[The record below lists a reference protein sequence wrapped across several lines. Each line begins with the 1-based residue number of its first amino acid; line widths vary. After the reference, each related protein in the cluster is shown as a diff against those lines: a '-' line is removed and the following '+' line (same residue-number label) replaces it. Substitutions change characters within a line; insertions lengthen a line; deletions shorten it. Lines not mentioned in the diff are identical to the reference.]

1 MKRTQLY
8 LDDEMAKILSTVS
21 RQRGATISELVR
33 ECIRDKYAEKRN
45 IDKVA
50 LIRQIAG
57 VWRNRRDIADTD
69 RYVRRL
75 RMDTRRKRLGIA

>member
-75 RMDTRRKRLGIA
+75 RKDTRRKRLGIV